1 MSPTPVLG
9 TISEDALAALSESS
23 RACIERLCMHEPD
36 RFELTN
42 ECVIS
47 YVLAAVLVLLY
58 ERAGGLRVLLTTR
71 SKELR
76 SHPGQTA
83 LPGGKVDQ
91 SDAGVVETAFRE
103 ANEEVGLPLRSPHV
117 HTLCSLEPFVS
128 PKGVLVTP
136 VIAFLDDVGVLDGLQ
151 AAPGEV
157 ACIFDHPLE
166 AVLEPEL
173 LEALALVPRGSD
185 DWPYE
190 AELHNFTDAPW
201 LGSMYRLHRFRSTA
215 SPVKGLTADI
225 LLATAGIAYAR
236 ESVFPRWGPGQWRSF
251 GEVQRAL
258 EAVTTPARFTPPP
271 GHVVPTTTTVRA

>member
-1 MSPTPVLG
+1 STPVLG
-9 TISEDALAALSESS
+9 TISNDPLATLSESS
-23 RACIERLCMHEPD
+23 RACIERLRMHEPD
-36 RFELTN
+36 RFELPN
-42 ECVIS
+42 E
-47 YVLAAVLVLLY
+47 YVRAAVLVLL
-58 ERAGGLRVLLTTR
+58 RGGLRVLLTTR

-117 HTLCSLEPFVS
+117 HTLCTLEPFVS
-128 PKGVLVTP
+128 PKGLLVTP
-136 VIAFLDDVGVLDGLQ
+136 VIAFLDDVAVLDGLR

-166 AVLEPEL
+166 AMLEPEL
-173 LEALALVPRGSD
+173 LLKREGARARGACACAAGSD

-190 AELHNFTDAPW
+190 TELHNFTDVPW
-201 LGSMYRLHRFRSTA
+201 LGSMYRMHRFRSTA

-225 LLATAGIAYAR
+225 LLASAGIAYAR
-236 ESVFPRWGPGQWRSF
+236 ESVFQRWGPGQWRTF
-251 GEVQRAL
+251 GEVQRGL
-258 EAVTTPARFTPPP
+258 EAVATPVRFTPPP